1 MDRTNNSK
9 TDIILFK
16 KGEKIIN
23 IYNKKTGTI
32 DYLRNDSW
40 EKKNNHPYN
49 RFYYS
54 VSYDDGTFET
64 YENITN
70 LKNKNVPLRK

>member
-1 MDRTNNSK
+1 MNTINKS
-9 TDIILFK
+9 DIMFLK
-16 KGEKIIN
+16 KGDNIIN
-23 IYNKKTGTI
+23 IYDNKKGTI

-40 EKKNNHPYN
+40 EKTYNHPYC

-70 LKNKNVPLRK
+70 LKKI